1 MSFEEDLKLIAKAK
15 QFGSSIEDKFKDEDI
30 DIIDLKSISHK
41 IDSSSINDKILDEID
56 YYLIKYV
63 HRELDSNNEFILKNL
78 LEKNEQISDRYNQYL
93 KLSSEISETYSAKII
108 KPIPNKIKN
117 LLSTSDGKKLKIF
130 GITGL
135 GSLAILG
142 WLGTISLGTIQ
153 FMGIMATTTIPTAVM
168 RGGPIEEDIEFDIL
182 SIEDDCV
189 TLVYDLPDQSSAIT
203 KKICLQ

>member
-30 DIIDLKSISHK
+30 EIIDLKSISHK
-41 IDSSSINDKILDEID
+41 IDSSGINDKILDEID

-108 KPIPNKIKN
+108 KPIPNKKPKY
-117 LLSTSDGKKLKIF
+117 TIF
-130 GITGL
+130 
-135 GSLAILG
+135 LA
-142 WLGTISLGTIQ
+142 
-153 FMGIMATTTIPTAVM
+153 
-168 RGGPIEEDIEFDIL
+168 
-182 SIEDDCV
+182 
-189 TLVYDLPDQSSAIT
+189 TLFP
-203 KKICLQ
+203 